1 MAMNALK
8 IKTLRI
14 SSIAVLTVSCIT
26 FSSNLWAKDVAT
38 ALQSCSEE
46 ENSLKRLVCFDQIVK
61 NMRQYD
67 GLEQRV
73 ASIRNS
79 APAPTSGKEGVSTA
93 SSRNNESN
101 SVDSFGAPSTAAND
115 VKMVD
120 GKLMAVLQSVTKLAF
135 DRHRFE
141 LANGQ
146 IWEQTESKG
155 PVPKQGD
162 NIIVEK
168 GVLGAFF
175 LRKADSNRR
184 FRVKRIK

>member
-1 MAMNALK
+1 MVMNALK
-8 IKTLRI
+8 SSSLRI
-14 SSIAVLTVSCIT
+14 SSVTILAVSCIT
-26 FSSNLWAKDVAT
+26 FSGDLLAKDIAS
-38 ALQSCSEE
+38 ALESCSKEQ
-46 ENSLKRLVCFDQIVK
+46 NSLKRLVCFDQIAK

-73 ASIRNS
+73 ASVR
-79 APAPTSGKEGVSTA
+79 TEGVARVPANSDVSTVNNN
-93 SSRNNESN
+93 NNES
-101 SVDSFGAPSTAAND
+101 SDVDSFGLPTPSMES

-146 IWEQTESKG
+146 IWEQTDSKG

-175 LRKADSNRR
+175 LKKADSNRR